1 MVSRQLLEAVQA
13 TESVFFDFDGPICDV
28 FSGIPASEVAR
39 NLVETMREFSHE
51 VSKEMEGKDFM
62 DALRLSPQG
71 GERALRAVEERLIE
85 SELAAVK
92 AAGEPT
98 PGAVA
103 SLEAARTSGRTVA
116 IVSNNS
122 AECVQKYLAEHHL
135 SSLVQEISGRPI
147 YKPHLMKPAPY
158 SLLRSSGLL
167 GVAPERCTLVGDS
180 VSDVE
185 AAVAAGARSIGFANR
200 EGKDVSLADAG
211 ADAVIGSMDALAEA
225 LAKCPG
231 R

>member
-1 MVSRQLLEAVQA
+1 MASRKLLETVQV
-13 TESVFFDFDGPICDV
+13 TDSVFFDFDGPICDV

-39 NLVETMREFSHE
+39 SLVETMREFSHE
-51 VSKEMEGKDFM
+51 ISKEMEGMDFM

-71 GERALRAVEERLIE
+71 GKRALRAVEERLIE

-92 AAGEPT
+92 LAGEPT

-103 SLEAARTSGRTVA
+103 SLEAARRSGRAVA

-122 AECVQKYLAEHHL
+122 AECVQQFLAEHHL
-135 SSLVQEISGRPI
+135 SSLVQVISGRPI

-158 SLLRSSGLL
+158 SLLRSSDLL

-185 AAVAAGARSIGFANR
+185 AAVVAGARSIGFANR
-200 EGKDVSLADAG
+200 DGKDVSLADAG
-211 ADAVIGSMDALAEA
+211 ADVVISSMGVLADA
-225 LAKCPG
+225 LAKCPS